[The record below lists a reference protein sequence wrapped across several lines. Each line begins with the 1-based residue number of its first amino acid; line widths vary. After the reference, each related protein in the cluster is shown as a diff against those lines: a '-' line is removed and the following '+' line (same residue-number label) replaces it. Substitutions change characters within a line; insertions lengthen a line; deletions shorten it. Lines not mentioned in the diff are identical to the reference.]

1 MSKQS
6 KATSI
11 PRQVKTEVWF
21 RDGKRCIIC
30 RQFVPIQ
37 FANSHVVK
45 RSQGGLGIKEN
56 IVTHCL
62 ECHQKYD
69 GMDNFTVKRTYEY
82 IEKIYEGWKRERVVY
97 NKYGKNRY

>member
-11 PRQVKTEVWF
+11 PRQVRTDVWF
-21 RDGKRCIIC
+21 RDGKRCVVC

-45 RSQGGLGIKEN
+45 RSQGGLGIKQN

-69 GMDNFTVKRTYEY
+69 GMDKFTIDRTYDY
-82 IEKIYEGWKRERVVY
+82 IKNLYDDWSRERVIY
-97 NKYGKNRY
+97 TKYGKNSY